1 MPSFTLS
8 LQVHVSLRDHISL
21 RTRKS
26 LLPSHLS
33 GAPTSSQNIHLGTCL
48 RNASPMFA
56 TALSQMAVYVSQ
68 SSRQDAA
75 QAAQHGR
82 HALEGARL
90 QLWRSARPA
99 QAGKLTSSFDY
110 EWYIIAAFVVKSPTP
125 IKNDGCRQNGLRGT

>member
-1 MPSFTLS
+1 
-8 LQVHVSLRDHISL
+8 
-21 RTRKS
+21 
-26 LLPSHLS
+26 
-33 GAPTSSQNIHLGTCL
+33 
-48 RNASPMFA
+48 MFA
-56 TALSQMAVYVSQ
+56 AALSHMAVYIGQ

-99 QAGKLTSSFDY
+99 QAGKLTNSFDY

-125 IKNDGCRQNGLRGT
+125 IKNGDCRQSVDRMGCAEHNSSCGQKWTYGA